1 MANTNELLLG
11 WPGMALDALEA
22 KLEGPGSASLE
33 ALFGT
38 REVNEMRETVA
49 APALTRAAGQPRPKR
64 GQRPNIVLLPGIM
77 GSLLQSVEGLVEL
90 LWVNPLVFTRGLIN
104 LLELADDGETDAN
117 PRVKIVATGL
127 EMMSYAKAT
136 LVLRKQ
142 ANPFL
147 FPYDWRRDIRT
158 AAGLLH
164 QALNRWAAS
173 NGYRR
178 FTLVSHSMGGLVSR
192 TYLALFP
199 EEAERLVER
208 VILLGSP
215 AYGIVNAVQNLTTGN
230 NLMQLAHKLNDDNQG
245 DRLVRSITA
254 LYQLLPPPPDLFPA
268 GRQYPCDFDLYDA
281 AAWQSADEADG
292 IRQNSLNRGKALY
305 QLLAASDPQ
314 VPIIQIAG
322 YDQATLIAMRGTPDA
337 LQPVVVSHGPNSGD
351 GAVPLWSATLP
362 GAEMYYVRLAH
373 DKLHRDHRVIRAV
386 LDLARGGEADLPRQM
401 EPHRGPVI
409 TARPPTTDVDAEAR
423 RLRAAI
429 EDGTATADDLA
440 QLFLAL

>member
-22 KLEGPGSASLE
+22 KLQGQGSASLE
-33 ALFGT
+33 ALFGA
-38 REVNEMRETVA
+38 REVNEMRETAA
-49 APALTRAAGQPRPKR
+49 APALTRAA

-104 LLELADDGETDAN
+104 LLELADDGEANAN

-268 GRQYPCDFDLYDA
+268 DRQYPCDFDLYNA
-281 AAWQSADEADG
+281 ATWQKPG

-314 VPIIQIAG
+314 VSIIQIAG

-373 DKLHRDHRVIRAV
+373 DKLQRDHRVLRAV

>member
-38 REVNEMRETVA
+38 REMNEMRETAA
-49 APALTRAAGQPRPKR
+49 APALTRAAGQ
-64 GQRPNIVLLPGIM
+64 RPNLVLLPGIM

-245 DRLVRSITA
+245 DQLVRSIT
-254 LYQLLPPPPDLFPA
+254 
-268 GRQYPCDFDLYDA
+268 
-281 AAWQSADEADG
+281 
-292 IRQNSLNRGKALY
+292 ALY

-322 YDQATLIAMRGTPDA
+322 YDQATLIAMRGTSDA

-351 GAVPLWSATLP
+351 GVVPLWSATLP

-373 DKLHRDHRVIRAV
+373 DKLQRDHRVIRAV

-409 TARPPTTDVDAEAR
+409 TARPAPSGARPPTTDVDAEAR